1 MNLANTQALALLGN
15 YLNERADFLRPQDV
29 QPLLELGLTSAQA
42 VAQLVACACGLD
54 VLNRAEDKR
63 LFDTYFRPAFS
74 ALHGAEYQQ
83 DAYIRHIKFPTQLKQ
98 GNFTLTC
105 QTYQPYECFVWN
117 DLYRGPAGEV
127 LAPIGFFEEPFTYP
141 AVLENNRIWMT
152 VTPNEIET
160 MRAPLAR
167 AKGRVLTFGLGL
179 GYFAFHAS
187 QKEDVSH
194 VTVVEQS
201 PHALALFT
209 QYILPQFP
217 YASKIQLIQADA
229 FAFAAH
235 PAQVQAFDYVF
246 VDLWRD
252 VSDGLAKYQRMK
264 SLLMP
269 THVPCI
275 DYWIEPTL
283 QFYS

>member
-1 MNLANTQALALLGN
+1 MDLANTQALALLGN

-29 QPLLELGLTSAQA
+29 HPLLELGLTSAQA

-54 VLNRAEDKR
+54 VLNRAEDKL
-63 LFDTYFRPAFS
+63 LFDTYFRPAFT
-74 ALHGAEYQQ
+74 ALQGAVYQQ
-83 DAYIRHIKFPTQLKQ
+83 DGYIRQIKFPTQVKQ
-98 GNFTLTC
+98 GNFSLAC
-105 QTYQPYECFVWN
+105 QAYQPYACFVWN
-117 DLYRGPAGEV
+117 DLYRGPTGEV
-127 LAPIGFFEEPFTYP
+127 LAPIGFFEESFTYP

-187 QKEDVSH
+187 QKKEVSH
-194 VTVVEQS
+194 VTVIEQS
-201 PHALALFT
+201 SHAIALFT

-217 YASKIQLIQADA
+217 QASKIQLIQTDA
-229 FAFAAH
+229 FEFAACR
-235 PAQVQAFDYVF
+235 AQVQAFDYVF

-264 SLLMP
+264 GLLEP
-269 THVPCI
+269 AHVPCA

-283 QFYS
+283 QVYS